1 MKTYYIY
8 HIAGIKIGC
17 TSDLLKRM
25 SDQGFTEWEILEEH
39 TDIYEVSNRE
49 IQLQKDYALP
59 VDTIPYW
66 KSIEH
71 RSLAGQAGC
80 LVTPIQMFVTPES
93 CAKGG
98 RISRANKLTLEQ
110 ELEVVNK
117 YVPRVYSQYRLAKEY
132 GVVQPCINAI
142 LKRHK
147 KTLTN

>member
-1 MKTYYIY
+1 
-8 HIAGIKIGC
+8 
-17 TSDLLKRM
+17 M

-49 IQLQKDYALP
+49 IQLQKDYGLR

-71 RSLAGQAGC
+71 RRLAGQAGAR
-80 LVTPIQMFVTPES
+80 VTPITMFITKES

-110 ELEVVNK
+110 ELEIVNK
-117 YVPRVYSQYRLAKEY
+117 YVPRVYNQYTLAEEY
-132 GVVQPCINAI
+132 GVVQPTINAI
-142 LKRHK
+142 IKRHK